1 MMPTWIVGV
10 LLGNMGRLQA
20 EEMQADA
27 IVAMLPYMSNDD
39 RRRVLRQIEHEATW
53 DDAPAPR
60 ETIQVIE
67 YSPDKAREW
76 FVVDGVHV
84 EQGAETASLR

>member
-27 IVAMLPYMSNDD
+27 IVAMLPYMSDD
-39 RRRVLRQIEHEATW
+39 NRRRVLRQIEIEATRG
-53 DDAPAPR
+53 DPPTPR